1 MEKEASKFQSPLAP
15 AEIAE
20 KSVQK
25 AVEFADQG
33 QSPILALG
41 EQHYTFSHQVS
52 QALTLKQLTEQ
63 QQKTTLFMEYPHNR
77 ISTILLDRG
86 YDAGDAQKL
95 ADHIQK
101 NDPHG
106 HIAAKAVIGGNP
118 ESLRGGNFH
127 RFESMLPLQAAIH
140 HGMDIV
146 FADAARVYPDDF
158 CMDYGDAA
166 TEKIAQDLH
175 ARKAPAGECGPDD
188 MLIRN
193 THMAQSIQNTLVKSG
208 GIGVLATGAAHTLG
222 VEDTANGQHCYQDSL
237 AKRFQEMG
245 LPAIIARLCGH
256 NDLPSDYEAPENGQI
271 HLFDK
276 PDPQVLI
283 DDMSDKDI
291 HDCMTKNGLDPAIYD
306 PRNFA
311 ESYRAAFDT
320 VLRKAEKDLGIKTPA
335 MPQKTATHAREG
347 NSQSAKAA
355 KPLSV

>member
-1 MEKEASKFQSPLAP
+1 MEKEASKFQSSLPP

-20 KSVQK
+20 KSAQK
-25 AVEFADQG
+25 AVEFAAKDQ
-33 QSPILALG
+33 SVILALG

-52 QALTLKQLTEQ
+52 QALVLKQLDEQ
-63 QQKTTLFMEYPHNR
+63 QQKATLFMEYPHNHL
-77 ISTILLDRG
+77 STMLVDRG
-86 YDAGDAQKL
+86 YDTEDAQKL
-95 ADHIQK
+95 AEHIRQ

-106 HIAAKAVIGGNP
+106 HIAAKAVIGGNT

-127 RFESMLPLQAAIH
+127 RFESMLPLQAALH
-140 HGMDIV
+140 HGIDIV

-158 CMDYGDAA
+158 CMDYNDAA
-166 TEKIAQDLH
+166 TEKIAQELN

-193 THMAQSIQNTLVKSG
+193 THMAQSIQNTLAKKG

-276 PDPQVLI
+276 PDPQTLI

-291 HDCMTKNGLDPAIYD
+291 YDCLSSNGLDPAIYD

-311 ESYRAAFDT
+311 EGYRAAFDT
-320 VLRKAEKDLGIKTPA
+320 VLRNAEKDLGIKTPE
-335 MPQKTATHAREG
+335 MQQKTVNHTGETHTK
-347 NSQSAKAA
+347 NVKAA

>member
-1 MEKEASKFQSPLAP
+1 MEKDASKFQSPLSP
-15 AEIAE
+15 VEIAE

-52 QALTLKQLTEQ
+52 QALVLKELAGQ
-63 QQKTTLFMEYPHNR
+63 QQKATLFMEYPHNR
-77 ISTILLDRG
+77 ISTMLVDRG
-86 YDAGDAQKL
+86 YDAEDAKKL
-95 ADHIQK
+95 AEHIQK

-106 HIAAKAVIGGNP
+106 HIAAKAVIGGNT
-118 ESLRGGNFH
+118 ESLRGDNFH
-127 RFESMLPLQAAIH
+127 RFESMLPLQAALH

-158 CMDYGDAA
+158 CMDYNDAA
-166 TEKIAQDLH
+166 TEKIAQELN

-193 THMAQSIQNTLVKSG
+193 THMAQSIQNALKKNG

-256 NDLPSDYEAPENGQI
+256 SDLPSDYEAPENGQI

-276 PDPQVLI
+276 PDPQTLI

-291 HDCMTKNGLDPAIYD
+291 HDCMTVSGLDPALYD

-311 ESYRAAFDT
+311 ASYRAAFDT
-320 VLRKAEKDLGIKTPA
+320 VLKKAEKDLGIKAPA
-335 MPQKTATHAREG
+335 TEQKIAPHTRE
-347 NSQSAKAA
+347 NSSKSVKTA
-355 KPLSV
+355 KPLSS

>member
-1 MEKEASKFQSPLAP
+1 MEKDVSKFQSPLTP

-25 AVEFADQG
+25 AVEFADKN
-33 QSPILALG
+33 QSVILALG
-41 EQHYTFSHQVS
+41 EQHYTFSHQIA
-52 QALTLKQLTEQ
+52 QALVLKQLAEQ

-77 ISTILLDRG
+77 IATMLVDRG
-86 YDAGDAQKL
+86 YDTGDAQKL
-95 ADHIQK
+95 AEHIQK

-118 ESLRGGNFH
+118 DSLRGGNFH

-140 HGMDIV
+140 HGIDIV

-158 CMDYGDAA
+158 CMDYNDAA
-166 TEKIAQDLH
+166 TEKIAQEVK

-193 THMAQSIQNTLVKSG
+193 THMAQSIQNTLAKSG

-222 VEDTANGQHCYQDSL
+222 VEDTANGRHCYRDSL
-237 AKRFQEMG
+237 AKRFQETG
-245 LPAIIARLCGH
+245 LPAVIARLCGH
-256 NDLPSDYEAPENGQI
+256 NDLPPDYQAPKDGQI

-276 PDPQVLI
+276 PDPQMLI

-291 HDCMTKNGLDPAIYD
+291 RNALTKNGLDPAIYD

-311 ESYRAAFDT
+311 ASDRAAFET
-320 VLRKAEKDLGIKTPA
+320 ALKKAEQDLGIKTPA
-335 MPQKTATHAREG
+335 TGRKTAKPPCVAR
-347 NSQSAKAA
+347 
-355 KPLSV
+355 